1 MKIVDLGMMR
11 NRWIRLCLACLGM
24 ILGLTACNYE
34 DGPVL
39 SLRSKARRM
48 DFFRPLTYYE
58 NNGIDSTAALN
69 QRFED
74 SIPSFEGRFY
84 FDWEPDV
91 EIQAIYNGEDVLDA
105 TDIGSWEIDGYDD
118 FERIGVYRIP
128 GQTWPPYWWTITRL
142 THRKLWLE
150 GPGGRL
156 LRFEE

>member
-1 MKIVDLGMMR
+1 MMKGMRIGCLMLGF
-11 NRWIRLCLACLGM
+11 ACL
-24 ILGLTACNYE
+24 IALGGCNYE

-39 SLRSKARRM
+39 SLRSKGRRM
-48 DFFRPLTYYE
+48 DFYRPMTYYE
-58 NNGIDSTAALN
+58 NNGIDSTAVLN

-74 SIPSFEGRFY
+74 SIPNFEGRFY
-84 FDWEPDV
+84 FDWEPEF
-91 EIQAIYNGEDVLDA
+91 EIQGIYSSENYR
-105 TDIGSWEIDGYDD
+105 TSTRIGSWEIDGFDD

-150 GPGGRL
+150 GPGGRM

>member
-1 MKIVDLGMMR
+1 MRIVYLGMMR

-39 SLRSKARRM
+39 SLRGKGDRM
-48 DFFRPLTYYE
+48 TFFRPLTYYE
-58 NNGIDSTAALN
+58 NNGIDSTSALN
-69 QRFED
+69 QRFRD
-74 SIPSFEGRFY
+74 SIPGFTDRFY
-84 FDWEPDV
+84 FLYEV
-91 EIQAIYNGEDVLDA
+91 YAEIQGIFFEERSNQASTV
-105 TDIGSWEIDGYDD
+105 GSWEIDGYDD
-118 FERIGVYRIP
+118 FERISVFIRNA
-128 GQTWPPYWWTITRL
+128 TWPPYWWTITRL